1 MTRVFSNAL
10 VDPFNAASDV
20 HQVLSQV
27 FEVFAEIRGASL
39 PQIFD
44 KSQLLDRI
52 SSFDLATLLQGDR
65 LQWLS
70 RQLYQMM
77 ALWT

>member
-10 VDPFNAASDV
+10 VDTFDATSDV
-20 HQVLSQV
+20 HQILSQV
-27 FEVFAEIRGASL
+27 LEVFAEIRGASL

-44 KSQLLDRI
+44 KSQLFDRV
-52 SSFDLATLLQGDR
+52 SSFDLATLLQGYR

-70 RQLYQMM
+70 RQLYKVM